1 MASGASAG
9 LSAAFNAPLAGVI
22 FAVEEIF
29 KYFSPVVLL
38 STMVSAMVADFVSKI
53 VFGMSP
59 VFSFSLDGNIQLG
72 SYWLIF
78 LLGILLG
85 IAGAFYNRILLLTQ
99 KLYRKIPLLNV
110 KTRLMVPFL
119 LAGVVGLLFPYA
131 LGGGHHLVEQLQ
143 ASLNLPF
150 LLLLLTVKFLF
161 TMISFGSGAPG
172 GIFFPLLVIGATIG
186 AIFSNLAVT
195 WAGISPGLLDNWIV
209 LAMGGYF
216 TAIVR
221 APITGIILLVEMTG
235 SLSHLLPLT
244 VVSIVAYVTADLLKS
259 NPIYESLLENQ
270 IKEHGFSLGNHDTS
284 HRVTV
289 ETIVHHGSLV
299 ENKAVFEIDLP
310 QSCLLIAIR
319 RHKQNIIPRGDTRI
333 HAQDYLVILTNI
345 NNEARV
351 REVLDHITKA

>member
-1 MASGASAG
+1 MLRHALWCHFISRGCG
-9 LSAAFNAPLAGVI
+9 LTIS
-22 FAVEEIF
+22 
-29 KYFSPVVLL
+29 
-38 STMVSAMVADFVSKI
+38 
-53 VFGMSP
+53 
-59 VFSFSLDGNIQLG
+59 
-72 SYWLIF
+72 
-78 LLGILLG
+78 
-85 IAGAFYNRILLLTQ
+85 
-99 KLYRKIPLLNV
+99 
-110 KTRLMVPFL
+110 
-119 LAGVVGLLFPYA
+119 YA
-131 LGGGHHLVEQLQ
+131 LGGHHLVEQLQ

-270 IKEHGFSLGNHDTS
+270 IKEHGFSLATMIPATG
-284 HRVTV
+284 
-289 ETIVHHGSLV
+289 
-299 ENKAVFEIDLP
+299 LP
-310 QSCLLIAIR
+310 WKPSCITGPWWKT
-319 RHKQNIIPRGDTRI
+319 KQ
-333 HAQDYLVILTNI
+333 YL
-345 NNEARV
+345 
-351 REVLDHITKA
+351 K